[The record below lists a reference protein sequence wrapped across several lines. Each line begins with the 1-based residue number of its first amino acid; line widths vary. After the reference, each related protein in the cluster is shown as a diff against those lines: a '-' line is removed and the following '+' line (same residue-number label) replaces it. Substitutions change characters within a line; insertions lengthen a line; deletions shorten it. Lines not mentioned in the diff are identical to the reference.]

1 MALELRDLHKE
12 EAARRARYEMSAGAV
27 GALAGAGFGG
37 LFAGPFGAAAGAVV
51 GAAMGAAT
59 GWAVEQH
66 PKDEALHDQKLDREM
81 GVIDGDIGAPGLKHP
96 YTGPVALSREAA
108 GVGGGGEPQQAAG
121 PMQAPPDES

>member
-1 MALELRDLHKE
+1 MALDMRELHKE

-37 LFAGPFGAAAGAVV
+37 IFAGPFGAAAGAVV

-66 PKDEALHDQKLDREM
+66 AKDEAVHDLRLDRDI
-81 GVIDGDIGAPGLKHP
+81 GVIDGDLGAPGLKHP

-108 GVGGGGEPQQAAG
+108 GVGSPSEPDEAAG
-121 PMQAPPDES
+121 PIQAPPDR

>member
-1 MALELRDLHKE
+1 MALEIRDLHKE

-37 LFAGPFGAAAGAVV
+37 IFAGPVGAAAGAVV

-66 PKDEALHDQKLDREM
+66 AHDEAIHDQQLDRDI
-81 GVIDGDIGAPGLKHP
+81 GVIDGDLGAPGLRHP
-96 YTGPVALSREAA
+96 RTGPVALSREAA
-108 GVGGGGEPQQAAG
+108 GVGSASEQQDAAG

>member
-1 MALELRDLHKE
+1 MALEMRDLNRE

-37 LFAGPFGAAAGAVV
+37 IFAGPFGAAAGAVV

-66 PKDEALHDQKLDREM
+66 AKDEAVHDQRLDREI

-96 YTGPVALSREAA
+96 HTGPVALSRESA
-108 GVGGGGEPQQAAG
+108 GVGSAQESEEAAG
-121 PMQAPPDES
+121 PIQAPPDES